1 MDQRLFNAVLCHL
14 WSSHEIWIGEM
25 SALDLILMVLRVS
38 FWLYLHVNWTLF
50 GLSRQKGD
58 QKIYSFI
65 VVAFCMC
72 QNSSRM
78 GKQKLRRLS
87 LKLSFHLRCTR
98 FLHNFVDGFF
108 FSLSLTK
115 IDIFCYCI
123 ENGVKTNLK
132 YYKIEEHRNIT
143 KITGNIVYNSA
154 KIQFNIRVSL
164 KVLRTIHKIFD
175 W

>member
-14 WSSHEIWIGEM
+14 WSSYEIWIGEM

-87 LKLSFHLRCTR
+87 LKLSFHLRYAR

-108 FSLSLTK
+108 FSLTK
-115 IDIFCYCI
+115 IDTFLLLHWKRCQNQFKI
-123 ENGVKTNLK
+123 LK
-132 YYKIEEHRNIT
+132 NWRTSEYHKNNRKYSIQQCK
-143 KITGNIVYNSA
+143 NS
-154 KIQFNIRVSL
+154 I
-164 KVLRTIHKIFD
+164 
-175 W
+175 

>member
-25 SALDLILMVLRVS
+25 STLDLILMVLRVS

-87 LKLSFHLRCTR
+87 LKLSFHLRYTR

-108 FSLSLTK
+108 FLSLQNRYFFLLLHWKRCQNQFK
-115 IDIFCYCI
+115 ILQNWRTSEYHKNNRKHSIQQC
-123 ENGVKTNLK
+123 K
-132 YYKIEEHRNIT
+132 
-143 KITGNIVYNSA
+143 NS
-154 KIQFNIRVSL
+154 I
-164 KVLRTIHKIFD
+164 
-175 W
+175 